1 MAVGWLRSLAALYRK
16 GFDFNLYACPPST
29 VVKACDFVQNLVDQQ
44 PVYDKLILEDITPV
58 DGWILN
64 MTTGTFEA
72 YSGVEHTLDRFNDV
86 WPDTT
91 KVWTRTQSG
100 NCLGTPCDKT
110 RHTMGW
116 GASRLTYFLEEQN
129 WKTPLLCYDQDMHV
143 THAKEHFRQII
154 SDILKPATSAI
165 MSSFMRKRALLN
177 AGRTW
182 AADKTTSLFTFQF
195 SLGPLGNEEIFFDC
209 SVNPNTTGSSTG
221 LGLLTP
227 QMLQRRFEPLM
238 RIGYGGK
245 NPFKETAPFIELVT
259 DISTCWSLDRLGG
272 AQGVGGGNNPT
283 VIGNWRFEE
292 WGATNKYWRYGFSGQ
307 LGNFMVR
314 TDPMGLRF
322 NFLRDL
328 GASVGANRYRYQVV
342 LPYKN
347 VVSSGAGGAAGLKR
361 ISNDDFD
368 NAQYRISYIWHKR
381 GMQALVADSTPIN
394 PEMPFSSRNFGGK
407 WQFVLDNLGAD
418 QDGKVIENFLR
429 NKGMFVADFKLAI
442 RPLMT
447 EFVEAIFHKGEP
459 QCVYVIQPCNSEPGY
474 PTQTYNSANDTCAS
488 ASNINTIT
496 FTPQLAVH
504 RDGTTSTYEVLAN
517 SVRCDFDPISHA
529 AITGTTTLAALVV
542 QMNLLL
548 GIGTWAVSGSNI
560 VVTLSPCQNLAIDWL
575 EAI

>member
-1 MAVGWLRSLAALYRK
+1 M
-16 GFDFNLYACPPST
+16 ACPPST

-64 MTTGTFEA
+64 MVTGTFES

-91 KVWTRTQSG
+91 KVWARTQSG

-110 RHTMGW
+110 RYSIGW
-116 GASRLTYFLEEQN
+116 GATRLTYFLEEQS
-129 WKTPLLCYDQDMHV
+129 WKTPLLCYDQDMHI

-182 AADKTTSLFTFQF
+182 AANRTTSTFTFQF

-209 SVNPNTTGSSTG
+209 SVNPNIGGTDTSG

-238 RIGYGGK
+238 RIGYAGK
-245 NPFKETAPFIELVT
+245 NPFKETAPWIELVT

-272 AQGVGGGNNPT
+272 SVGVGGGNNPT
-283 VIGNWRFEE
+283 VVGNWRFEE
-292 WGATNKYWRYGFSGQ
+292 WGATNKYWRYGYSGQ

-322 NFLRDL
+322 NFLQDL
-328 GASVGANRYRYQVV
+328 GAASAPNRFRYQVV
-342 LPYKN
+342 LPYTN
-347 VVSSGAGGAAGLKR
+347 VVSSGAGGAQGLR
-361 ISNDDFD
+361 RVNNDAFD
-368 NAQYRISYIWHKR
+368 NAQYAISYIWHKR
-381 GMQALVADSTPIN
+381 GMEALVADATPVN

-407 WQFVLDNLGAD
+407 WQFVMDNLGAD

-447 EFVEAIFHKGEP
+447 EFVEGIFHKREP
-459 QCVYVIQPCNSEPGY
+459 QCVYVIQPCNPEPGY
-474 PTQTYNSANDTCAS
+474 PSQSYNSANATCTTAGV
-488 ASNINTIT
+488 NIL
-496 FTPQLAVH
+496 FTPIKASS
-504 RDGTTSTYEVLAN
+504 TNTYEINAN
-517 SVRCDFDPISHA
+517 TFSCDDEPVSHA
-529 AITGTTTLAALVV
+529 AITGTTTLAALVA
-542 QMNLLL
+542 QLNLNLSVV
-548 GIGTWAVSGSNI
+548 GTWSVVGSQI
-560 VVTLSPCQNLAIDWL
+560 QLTGTQCAQIDPNWQTD
-575 EAI
+575 